1 MTLMQL
7 QKTQEHCRKSLVK
20 NPACLKTK
28 IGSITDSILMT
39 KNNRFLQTHS
49 FETET
54 SESHHLIST
63 IFRTTN
69 KNFQLGKFNT
79 NLIRNFKNY
88 SAFSLEEKFKSDS
101 RFIQKGDDEF
111 LQVTITEKFN
121 NVRST

>member
-1 MTLMQL
+1 
-7 QKTQEHCRKSLVK
+7 
-20 NPACLKTK
+20 
-28 IGSITDSILMT
+28 MT

-54 SESHHLIST
+54 SDSHHLIST

-69 KNFQLGKFNT
+69 KNFQLGKLNT
-79 NLIRNFKNY
+79 NLIRNFKKY

-101 RFIQKGDDEF
+101 RFIQKGDDGF
-111 LQVTITEKFN
+111 LQVAITEKFN